1 VVISSN
7 SPTLDFGLNI
17 THSAWIT
24 DTRKSKLYARFF
36 LFFFQG
42 YTNLVRYLVS
52 QGANVNAQ
60 TKFDEYTALI
70 FAAYYGHS
78 DVAKILLQ
86 NGADVSRTNSN
97 GYSALILSANYGDAE
112 IVKLLIEVIFMKIAK
127 RNFIFC
133 YQNCSDLL

>member
-1 VVISSN
+1 M
-7 SPTLDFGLNI
+7 
-17 THSAWIT
+17 SA
-24 DTRKSKLYARFF
+24 FF
-36 LFFFQG
+36 SFFQG

-60 TKFDEYTALI
+60 TKFDKYTALI

-112 IVKLLIEVIFMKIAK
+112 IVKLLIEVMFMNIAK
-127 RNFIFC
+127 RNYQIFRKGIFND
-133 YQNCSDLL
+133 YVDKKRW

>member
-1 VVISSN
+1 MSN
-7 SPTLDFGLNI
+7 YKYQHFS
-17 THSAWIT
+17 
-24 DTRKSKLYARFF
+24 
-36 LFFFQG
+36 FFQG

-70 FAAYYGHS
+70 FAAYYGHF
-78 DVAKILLQ
+78 DVEKILIQ

-112 IVKLLIEVIFMKIAK
+112 IVKLLIEVIFMNIAK
-127 RNFIFC
+127 RN
-133 YQNCSDLL
+133 Y

>member
-1 VVISSN
+1 MYLSLMSN
-7 SPTLDFGLNI
+7 YKYQHFS
-17 THSAWIT
+17 
-24 DTRKSKLYARFF
+24 
-36 LFFFQG
+36 FFQG

-70 FAAYYGHS
+70 FAAYYGHF
-78 DVAKILLQ
+78 DVEKILIQ

-112 IVKLLIEVIFMKIAK
+112 IVKLLIEVIFTNISQKGIIKFFGKFNFSMKCQICV
-127 RNFIFC
+127 I
-133 YQNCSDLL
+133 D

>member
-1 VVISSN
+1 M
-7 SPTLDFGLNI
+7 
-17 THSAWIT
+17 
-24 DTRKSKLYARFF
+24 
-36 LFFFQG
+36 
-42 YTNLVRYLVS
+42 RYLVS

-60 TKFDEYTALI
+60 TKFDQYTALI

-112 IVKLLIEVIFMKIAK
+112 IVKLLIEVINFHEYRKKKLLLKFSKSERTTEQVGGSWQISGFHMK
-127 RNFIFC
+127 
-133 YQNCSDLL
+133 

>member
-1 VVISSN
+1 MQISHPLLKEEL
-7 SPTLDFGLNI
+7 PTYI
-17 THSAWIT
+17 
-24 DTRKSKLYARFF
+24 YF
-36 LFFFQG
+36 LANVSIFNFFQG
-42 YTNLVRYLVS
+42 YTNLVRYLIS

-60 TKFDEYTALI
+60 TKFDQYTALI

-112 IVKLLIEVIFMKIAK
+112 IVKLLIEVIFMNIAK
-127 RNFIFC
+127 RN
-133 YQNCSDLL
+133 YYY

>member
-1 VVISSN
+1 M
-7 SPTLDFGLNI
+7 
-17 THSAWIT
+17 
-24 DTRKSKLYARFF
+24 
-36 LFFFQG
+36 
-42 YTNLVRYLVS
+42 RYLIS

-60 TKFDEYTALI
+60 TKFDQYTALI

-112 IVKLLIEVIFMKIAK
+112 IVKLLIEVIFMNIAK
-127 RNFIFC
+127 RN
-133 YQNCSDLL
+133 YYY

>member
-1 VVISSN
+1 MLVHCVVKFSRPPDLKSSSN
-7 SPTLDFGLNI
+7 VILLLALI
-17 THSAWIT
+17 TG
-24 DTRKSKLYARFF
+24 TRKRKLYA
-36 LFFFQG
+36 FFFQG

-60 TKFDEYTALI
+60 TKFDQYTALI

-112 IVKLLIEVIFMKIAK
+112 IVKLLIEVIFIYIEK
-127 RNFIFC
+127 RN
-133 YQNCSDLL
+133 Y